1 MKQFEVVALGELN
14 VDLILN
20 RIDGAPEIGKEKFC
34 QDMVLTLGSST
45 AIFAANAA
53 ALGTKVAFCGMIGN
67 DSFGDLVE
75 KSLQAKNV
83 DTHYLVHQD
92 KYATGATICL
102 NYNEDRANVT
112 YQGAMDFMR
121 LNDINKELFTNTKH
135 IHISSI
141 FMQTGLREDI
151 LDILKLA
158 KENGVTVSLDTQWDP
173 AEQWDLDYTKVLP
186 LIDLFLPNEKELMCL
201 THSKSIEEG
210 INKIKPYLNSAV
222 IKCGN
227 QGSLLIKKDGTMN
240 LLKPYLNTNVVDAIG
255 AGDSFNAGFI
265 SRFVKGDDLEACQRY
280 GNMTGAVNT
289 TAAGGTGAFTSKEAV
304 EAKGYALGWE

>member
-1 MKQFEVVALGELN
+1 MKQFDVVALGELN

-20 RIDGAPEIGKEKFC
+20 RIDGAPEVGKEKFC
-34 QDMVLTLGSST
+34 QDMILTLGSST

-75 KSLQAKNV
+75 KSLKAKNV
-83 DTHYLVHQD
+83 DTRYLVHQD

-121 LNDINKELFTNTKH
+121 LSDINKELFQNTKH

-151 LDILKLA
+151 MNILQLA
-158 KENGVTVSLDTQWDP
+158 KQNGVTVSLDTQWDP
-173 AEQWDLDYTKVLP
+173 AETWQLDYTKVLP

-201 THSKSIEEG
+201 TGSKSIEEG
-210 INKIKPYLNSAV
+210 INKIAPYVNNAV

-265 SRFVKGDDLEACQRY
+265 SRFVQGDDLETCQKY

-304 EAKGYALGWE
+304 EAKGHALGWN